1 MNKKFMNKILSA
13 RLAIRKEDA
22 EVLASTD
29 FYYRFDKERD
39 KWSLKDENNESTQEN
54 DIVMKDDIAIIKVDG
69 PLSYRSSAESIWWD
83 EDTYDS
89 IERAFSKCLADE
101 SVKGIVFDINS
112 PGGEVNGCSDL
123 ADKIFNARGSK
134 PYGIVA
140 RTGGMMCSAAY
151 WLGSSCEKIY
161 TASNGTLGSIGVLCA
176 FRKFNEQIITETV
189 VVSDLSPDKSPDP
202 NTPEGIALI
211 KKELNDLAE
220 VFIQNVA
227 RNRGTTVEDVK
238 MNFGK
243 GGVFIGEN
251 AVAAKLADGVMSL
264 DDLCQQMKQGT
275 SINGGAVMATNAKG
289 AEAKDPVDMEAVKA
303 QAVAAYKQRVADID
317 GVFEGLEVSAE
328 EKAGFVDGDKTVAD
342 ATAFALVK
350 AKEKIASQAEEIKK
364 ITGERDEY
372 KSKAETAEKNAE
384 AGLTDQQKKLIKSG
398 LEHQAAAQNGVT
410 AGAAN
415 EQITAEQKHAESVKR
430 AAETYYAN
438 KRR

>member
-1 MNKKFMNKILSA
+1 MNKKFINKILSA

-29 FYYRFDKERD
+29 FSYRFDEERD

-54 DIVMKDDIAIIKVDG
+54 DIVMKDDIAVIKVDG
-69 PLSYRSSAESIWWD
+69 PLSYRSGADSIWWD

-89 IERAFSKCLADE
+89 IERAFNKCLADE
-101 SVKGIVFDINS
+101 S
-112 PGGEVNGCSDL
+112 GGEVNGCSDL

-151 WLGSSCEKIY
+151 WLGSSCEEVY
-161 TASNGTLGSIGVLCA
+161 TASSGTLGSIGVLYA
-176 FRKFNEQIITETV
+176 FRKINEQIITETV

-220 VFIQNVA
+220 VFIRSVA

-264 DDLCQQMKQGT
+264 DDLCRQMKQGT
-275 SINGGAVMATNAKG
+275 SINGGAVMATNAKVAG
-289 AEAKDPVDMEAVKA
+289 TKDPVDMEAVKS
-303 QAVAAYKQRVADID
+303 QAVADYKQRVADMNGI
-317 GVFEGLEVSAE
+317 FEGLDVSAE
-328 EKAGFVDGDKTVAD
+328 EMAGFVDSDKTVAN

-350 AKEKIASQAEEIKK
+350 AKEKIASQAEELKK
-364 ITGERDEY
+364 VTGERDEY
-372 KSKAETAEKNAE
+372 KSKAEAAEKNAE
-384 AGLTDQQKKLIKSG
+384 AGLTDQQKELIKSG
-398 LEHQAAAQNGVT
+398 LEQQAAAQNGVT

-415 EQITAEQKHAESVKR
+415 EKITAEQKHAESVKR